1 MNLLLLLWSLP
12 ILTFSQLTFCVWLCL
27 TGDKTFTCPA
37 SAIRNIF
44 VSLSPDPPHPFVW
57 CCFLTESALPSCF
70 LVVVFIILALRS
82 NQWGSSCNSME
93 NKVAKKPQWKYLCHF
108 SAGLISWGF
117 HFLVEEAL
125 SDPFSAL
132 SDHSLSNLPV
142 ISNVCYGDNEFLS
155 PEVWVLRLPEII
167 WAWPQPLCRQPAPPA
182 PWSTG
187 SPGCVFSSKSK
198 SVEIYQKPQI
208 KGTLRKGEETG
219 ISSFCIN
226 ERMV

>member
-1 MNLLLLLWSLP
+1 MCRSALLGTKPSPAQLLPSGTSLSLSLQILP
-12 ILTFSQLTFCVWLCL
+12 IHLFDALSWL
-27 TGDKTFTCPA
+27 K
-37 SAIRNIF
+37 
-44 VSLSPDPPHPFVW
+44 VPFYH
-57 CCFLTESALPSCF
+57 CF